1 MSSLVQ
7 IPACTALHLPTP
19 TSSPLPLSSGD
30 LTLTVIPANPPTHPS
45 PTLTL
50 TIGSSSFPL
59 LPNSPLQ
66 KIQTTHE
73 HPSYIFSPL
82 PADGGE
88 PIGQVKIVLK
98 DSKSPGEWEA
108 TEALAAR
115 FEAALK
121 EHKVWDE
128 KVLFVNDEYEATPG
142 APAKG
147 WGEIVAGGVIGAG
160 SALAS
165 RLSAFTDKHIHTTHP
180 THPTPPSDQVI
191 SNAAVAN
198 ARTAGIAEQAE
209 QAAQRFG
216 EAIHEGGQKVGAQ
229 LPDSI
234 ARPAT
239 QPAEGD
245 KSDFRK
251 LAEEGWTQVS
261 IAAKGIA
268 SATVTVAGSVSE
280 NAHRAV
286 EHNFGRQA
294 DKVAQDIGQTGA
306 NIGQTA
312 LAAGTATSVV
322 VQGANA
328 GSGIAAA
335 KTSPEESK

>member
-1 MSSLVQ
+1 M
-7 IPACTALHLPTP
+7 
-19 TSSPLPLSSGD
+19 
-30 LTLTVIPANPPTHPS
+30 
-45 PTLTL
+45 
-50 TIGSSSFPL
+50 
-59 LPNSPLQ
+59 
-66 KIQTTHE
+66 
-73 HPSYIFSPL
+73 
-82 PADGGE
+82 
-88 PIGQVKIVLK
+88 
-98 DSKSPGEWEA
+98 
-108 TEALAAR
+108 
-115 FEAALK
+115 
-121 EHKVWDE
+121 WDE

-294 DKVAQDIGQTGA
+294 DKVAQGETERDS
-306 NIGQTA
+306 
-312 LAAGTATSVV
+312 LV
-322 VQGANA
+322 
-328 GSGIAAA
+328 SGRAHYRHWTDWREYRSDRPRSWDRHQRRRPRCQCWIRYRGREDLSRGEQIERAVIHH
-335 KTSPEESK
+335 PL